1 VSPRLPRSRG
11 ANPAEI
17 ATRRAVTAR
26 DAGLA
31 RISVVTRWLIA
42 GVVGLS
48 GALALLAAQ
57 AFHGRT
63 VSNGSTATPPPVT
76 QAATPSNT
84 PSGLQPPAQAPVQ
97 APVQTPSA
105 PVVVSGGS

>member
-1 VSPRLPRSRG
+1 M
-11 ANPAEI
+11 
-17 ATRRAVTAR
+17 
-26 DAGLA
+26 
-31 RISVVTRWLIA
+31 TRWLTA
-42 GVVGLS
+42 GVIGLS
-48 GALALLAAQ
+48 GALALLAAN

-63 VSNGSTATPPPVT
+63 VSNGSTATATPVT

-97 APVQTPSA
+97 TPSA

>member
-1 VSPRLPRSRG
+1 MTPRRPRSPG
-11 ANPAEI
+11 AGPAEI
-17 ATRRAVTAR
+17 AARRAVMAR

-31 RISVVTRWLIA
+31 RISAVTRWVTA

-48 GALALLAAQ
+48 GALAVLAAQ
-57 AFHGRT
+57 AFHGHT
-63 VSNGSTATPPPVT
+63 VSNTSTSTPPPVT
-76 QAATPSNT
+76 QSDAPASSQANLQQPS
-84 PSGLQPPAQAPVQ
+84 Q